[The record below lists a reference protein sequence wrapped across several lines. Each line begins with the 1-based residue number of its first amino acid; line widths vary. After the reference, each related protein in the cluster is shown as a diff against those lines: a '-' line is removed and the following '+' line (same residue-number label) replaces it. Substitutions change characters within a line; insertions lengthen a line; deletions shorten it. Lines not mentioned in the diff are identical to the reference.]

1 MRRFTSNLDLTGGA
15 PVRARPEIGEWGP
28 SQVPTTRRK
37 RLMRV
42 WVSVALVAA
51 MAAVGTLMYVFYKIM
66 GY

>member
-1 MRRFTSNLDLTGGA
+1 
-15 PVRARPEIGEWGP
+15 
-28 SQVPTTRRK
+28 
-37 RLMRV
+37 MRV